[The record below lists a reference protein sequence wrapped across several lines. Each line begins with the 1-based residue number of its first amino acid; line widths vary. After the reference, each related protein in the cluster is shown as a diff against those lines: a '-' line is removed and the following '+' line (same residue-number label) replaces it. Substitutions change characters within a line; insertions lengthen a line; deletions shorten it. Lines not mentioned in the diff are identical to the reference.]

1 MTCISHYVLQMQE
14 RCDYV
19 LLVSLLRVFRFGR
32 ARLGVFGLSP
42 CPPVRPLLRLFSFI
56 YLFPDSF
63 LAHLKHLGC
72 GSDLLLDPY
81 VLS

>member
-19 LLVSLLRVFRFGR
+19 LLVRLLRVFRFGR
-32 ARLGVFGLSP
+32 ARLGVFGLPSGSP
-42 CPPVRPLLRLFSFI
+42 GCPLLRLFSFQ
-56 YLFPDSF
+56 
-63 LAHLKHLGC
+63 HLLHASIGADFEDLGC